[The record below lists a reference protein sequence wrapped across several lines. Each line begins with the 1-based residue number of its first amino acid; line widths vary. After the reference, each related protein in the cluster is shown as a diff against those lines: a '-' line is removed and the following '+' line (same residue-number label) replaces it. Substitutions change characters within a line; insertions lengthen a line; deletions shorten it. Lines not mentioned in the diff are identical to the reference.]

1 VVKGNSSELTSTQFV
16 TLADATTDRP
26 DAVRY
31 GAGLHIK
38 YPDGKYGF
46 DLLAGITGEWFGV
59 RRVADDGKGTWRML
73 WHDGNFNPAAKA
85 DKATSL
91 AGYGITDALKIGQ
104 YGLGSNV
111 APAIAIDSVGL
122 PGGFYFFGE
131 GNTSFGQYV
140 GLVNIPYGS
149 GNYAGQLGFQQGSG
163 ETVILVRGCDNSGKW
178 NPTRTLW
185 HDGNLKSSD
194 FLPVGTSIQYAG
206 PDVPTGFLKENG
218 AEVSRT
224 AYAKLFA
231 AIGTFYGAGDG
242 STTFNLPDSRGEFI
256 RGFDDGRGVDP
267 QRTLGSLQL
276 DSMQG
281 HWHGPRPGTSLNG
294 SPGNWNGVGGGSNA
308 TFNIG
313 STGDPVTN
321 GVNGVPRTSN
331 ETRPRNTSR
340 LMCIKY

>member
-1 VVKGNSSELTSTQFV
+1 MRR
-16 TLADATTDRP
+16 LAE
-26 DAVRY
+26 
-31 GAGLHIK
+31 
-38 YPDGKYGF
+38 DG
-46 DLLAGITGEWFGV
+46 
-59 RRVADDGKGTWRML
+59 RGTWRML

-111 APAIAIDSVGL
+111 APAIAIDSVGM

-140 GLVNIPYGS
+140 GLVNIPYGN

-206 PDVPTGFLKENG
+206 PYVPTGFLKENG

-331 ETRPRNTSR
+331 ETRPRNTTR